1 MWKLEITKEQM
12 AIAKSN
18 GLSRS
23 VVYYRVKDQNMT
35 IEEAIKATKKQGK
48 KNKLE
53 NLSDKIYS
61 CRLPLSIEDE
71 FLDEV
76 KKSGKTLSD
85 FIATAIIEYL
95 DKK

>member
-1 MWKLEITKEQM
+1 MWKLKITEKQL
-12 AIAKSN
+12 AIAKGN

-23 VVYYRVKDQNMT
+23 LVYYRVRDQKMT
-35 IEEAIKATKKQGK
+35 IEEAINSPKQQGK

-61 CRLPLSIEDE
+61 CRLPISIEDN

-76 KKSGKTLSD
+76 KRSGKTLSD

-95 DKK
+95 DK